1 MAVDRRLN
9 LAGVRIRAHEANLL
23 RNTGIYARS
32 FLSLE
37 HQGLA
42 KRYVVRGVESG
53 GATEELGHYVTFAS
67 TDGDPVEHLQTVDS
81 LRLNGAHAVIIAP
94 ALVRIEVFRF
104 RRTCDLCISLHQPVP
119 DLAGRRPRLHAEQ
132 IFSATQG
139 YLAVSADDPPE
150 KSRGSMI
157 PQFFSRSG
165 EALAIP
171 ERFHNAVIAACI
183 GATCIGC
190 SHSHYSKR
198 QLGMEVGREQIAGM
212 AEGASSD

>member
-1 MAVDRRLN
+1 MAFDRRLN

-23 RNTGIYARS
+23 RNTGIYARP

-42 KRYVVRGVESG
+42 RRYVVRGVESG

-67 TDGDPVEHLQTVDS
+67 ADGDAVEHLQTVDS

-104 RRTCDLCISLHQPVP
+104 RRTCNLCISLHEPVP
-119 DLAGRRPRLHAEQ
+119 DLAGRRPKLHAEHL
-132 IFSATQG
+132 FYAKEG
-139 YLAVSADDPPE
+139 CLDVSPVDPPE
-150 KSRGSMI
+150 KSGGSMI
-157 PQFFSRSG
+157 PRFFSRSG

-171 ERFHNAVIAACI
+171 ERFNNAVIAACI

-190 SHSHYSKR
+190 SHPHYSKR
-198 QLGMEVGREQIAGM
+198 QLGMEVAREQIVRM
-212 AEGASSD
+212 AEAASD